1 VTGPESGL
9 LPPRRECYR
18 LVAIVTPLRD
28 TLPLMCSP
36 RKWLFVLFVALI
48 AARYGDTQ
56 SSAAGNA
63 VRSYPDTSAG
73 LEHLKTDMLA
83 LQRSGDNKT
92 LAPYL
97 NSLVLP
103 NSDSWFTAK
112 FGNVRCSERQ
122 LDPNDCLGPRM
133 EFAYRSLARVLP
145 ASFSLTLTDLLSEGL
160 TNFEATN
167 YTGDCPGPDR
177 IVAARELVG
186 GLTTTPHLSSVL
198 SRLVQHR
205 EPIYVLWAYNE
216 HKETTLPFFVYF
228 EGAFRYIGMLH
239 PSPIEDLQKTTAEDT
254 DPPAH
259 YLTENQLEMKKVII
273 DPSLV
278 QRTVVLRV
286 SISSEGKPKE
296 VGYVRGPE
304 VEKESAIQSVMKRHF
319 DRPGFGPG
327 GIHPNLFCLNIV
339 ASR

>member
-1 VTGPESGL
+1 
-9 LPPRRECYR
+9 
-18 LVAIVTPLRD
+18 
-28 TLPLMCSP
+28 MCSP
-36 RKWLFVLFVALI
+36 RKWLFVLFAVVI
-48 AARYGDTQ
+48 TARYGNAQ
-56 SSAAGNA
+56 SSAAGTVA
-63 VRSYPDTSAG
+63 RSYPDTSAG
-73 LEHLKTDMLA
+73 LEHLMTDMLS
-83 LQRSGDNKT
+83 LQRSGDNET

-97 NSLVLP
+97 QSLVLP
-103 NSDSWFTAK
+103 DSDNWFTSK
-112 FGNVRCSERQ
+112 FGSVRCSERQ

-133 EFAYRSLARVLP
+133 EFAYRSLAGVLP
-145 ASFSLTLTDLLSEGL
+145 ASFSLTLTDLLRKGL

-167 YTGDCPGPDR
+167 YTEDCPGPDR

-186 GLTTTPHLSSVL
+186 GLTTTPHLSSML
-198 SRLVQHR
+198 SRLAQHR

-239 PSPIEDLQKTTAEDT
+239 PASIEDLQKMTAEDT
-254 DPPAH
+254 GPHPPAH

-286 SISSEGKPKE
+286 SISSDGKPKE
-296 VGYVRGPE
+296 VGYVRGPKA
-304 VEKESAIQSVMKRHF
+304 EKELAIQSVMKRHF

-327 GIHPNLFCLNIV
+327 GIHPNLFCLSIV